1 MKLFHQVRIKIFKLS
16 SQKTF
21 QLQSKNMSPVLSGQK
36 YQLLKNVTVKGIIEA
51 LRGNFYQY

>member
-21 QLQSKNMSPVLSGQK
+21 ELQSKNMSPVLSGKK
-36 YQLLKNVTVKGIIEA
+36 YQLLKSGTVKWIIEA
-51 LRGNFYQY
+51 LRENFYQY